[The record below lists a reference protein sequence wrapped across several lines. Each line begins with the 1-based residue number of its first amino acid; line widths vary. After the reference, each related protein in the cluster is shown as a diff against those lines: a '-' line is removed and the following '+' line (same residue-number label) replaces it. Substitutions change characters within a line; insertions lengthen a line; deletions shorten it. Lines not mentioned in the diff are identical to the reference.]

1 MTATD
6 PAGANDPLAYHFDC
20 DGDNVFEVGP
30 LATNSHACSF
40 GDDGSFTVNVRVT
53 DGDGRATT
61 RRRTVVVAN
70 LDPAI
75 SNVTSVSP
83 IDEGGSSTITVTAA
97 DPAGANDP
105 LSYEF
110 DCDGD
115 NTYEVAPQPSNTH
128 NCSYD
133 DDGNF
138 TVKVRVTDD
147 DEGSATDS
155 TSVVVANVVPTIAIS
170 GAANVNEGSL
180 YTLTLGAVTDPGADT
195 IQQYIVHWG
204 DGSSDIYTTTGD
216 KTHTYA
222 DGPDDHQVTVNLV
235 DEDGTHADAAN
246 DHLVHVNNVVPTI
259 AISGAA
265 NVNEGSL
272 YTLTL
277 GAVTDPGAD
286 TIQQYIVHW
295 GDGSSDISRRP
306 ETRRIPTP
314 TVPTTTRSRSTS
326 WTRTARTPTPPTTT
340 WCTSTTS
347 CRRSRSAVR
356 PT

>member
-53 DGDGRATT
+53 ERRRAPTT

-155 TSVVVANVVPTIAIS
+155 TSVVVANVAPTIAVS
-170 GAANVNEGSL
+170 GDTNVNEGSV
-180 YTLTLGAVTDPGADT
+180 YTLNLGAITNPVADT
-195 IQQYIVHWG
+195 VTSWIVHWG
-204 DGSSDIYTTTGD
+204 DGQTQTFTNGGN
-216 KTHTYA
+216 KLHTYA
-222 DGPDDHQVTVNLV
+222 DGPNTYTVTVDLV
-235 DEDGTHADAAN
+235 DEDGTFVDAGNA
-246 DHLVHVNNVVPTI
+246 HTVNVDNVAPTI
-259 AISGAA
+259 AVSGNAR
-265 NVNEGSL
+265 VNEGSV
-272 YTLTL
+272 YTFNL
-277 GAVTDPGAD
+277 GTITKPGTDTVTSW
-286 TIQQYIVHW
+286 IVHW
-295 GDGSSDISRRP
+295 GDGQTQTYQRRGQDP
-306 ETRRIPTP
+306 HLRRRCRTPTP
-314 TVPTTTRSRSTS
+314 SPWTW
-326 WTRTARTPTPPTTT
+326 WTRTARSSMRAMPTP
-340 WCTSTTS
+340 
-347 CRRSRSAVR
+347 
-356 PT
+356 